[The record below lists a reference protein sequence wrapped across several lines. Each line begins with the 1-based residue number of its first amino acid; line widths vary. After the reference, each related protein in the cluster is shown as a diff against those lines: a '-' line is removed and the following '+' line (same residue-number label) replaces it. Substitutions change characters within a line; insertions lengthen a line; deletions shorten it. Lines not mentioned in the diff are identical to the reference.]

1 MPGTMGAEDAS
12 INRLTCPQ
20 GSQSLLER
28 KVELVC
34 GGEGRSTQV
43 WLQWSEGIAGKY
55 ILDSTMTTKAALRRS
70 SLTWHL
76 DGDPDC

>member
-34 GGEGRSTQV
+34 GGKQEALKCGCNEV
-43 WLQWSEGIAGKY
+43 
-55 ILDSTMTTKAALRRS
+55 KAL
-70 SLTWHL
+70 LEDTF
-76 DGDPDC
+76 